1 MNPLDAVTEA
11 VETLAKALPS
21 LLESCTDPQALDMA
35 ELLLTIRE
43 ARIALLGVEQDTE
56 HTLAR
61 AMVADQA
68 VTGTLRVE
76 RKRGPERK
84 AWDHDAWK
92 RDVRQN
98 ALRAAGLL
106 GAHVYAADGEEAPQG
121 ALSDLLR
128 RVQDVHGAAA
138 PKTSAT
144 GLRGLGLDPMDYC
157 ETSAGKVTV
166 QVYRMA
172 DESTPTEGVE
182 TDAD

>member
-1 MNPLDAVTEA
+1 MNPLDAVTDA
-11 VETLAKALPS
+11 VDVLAKALPG
-21 LLESCTDPQALDMA
+21 LLEACTDPQAADMA
-35 ELLLTIRE
+35 ELLLVIRE
-43 ARIALLGVEQDTE
+43 ARTRLYGIEQDTE

-98 ALRAAGLL
+98 ALRGAGLL
-106 GAHVYAADGEEAPQG
+106 GAHVITSDGEEAPQG
-121 ALSDLLR
+121 VLSDLLR
-128 RVQDVHGAAA
+128 KVQDVHGAAA
-138 PKTSAT
+138 PKTSAA

-172 DESTPTEGVE
+172 DESKPTEGGE
-182 TDAD
+182 SDAA